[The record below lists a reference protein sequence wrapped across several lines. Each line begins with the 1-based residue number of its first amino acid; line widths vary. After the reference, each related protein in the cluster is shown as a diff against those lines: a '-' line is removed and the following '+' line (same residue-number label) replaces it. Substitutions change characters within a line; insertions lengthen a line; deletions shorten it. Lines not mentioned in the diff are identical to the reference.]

1 VNAIIVAA
9 SSTQVD
15 VGRNAGETHARRTP
29 GIYTHGTLAVLAV
42 SDNNSIKNIKSL
54 RLILS

>member
-1 VNAIIVAA
+1 MQQPNSNKVNTIIVAA

-15 VGRNAGETHARRTP
+15 VGRNAGGTHAECTL

-42 SDNNSIKNIKSL
+42 SDNNL
-54 RLILS
+54 Y